1 MRKRSSIKG
10 ANSLILLIINY
21 SLFIFLQSCSSTK
34 HITGSANTLIADSA
48 ITNAHIGIC
57 VYNAT
62 DDKYL
67 YNYQS
72 DKYFIPAS
80 NTKIATCYIAMKHL
94 GDSLVGLRYRF
105 GADSSIII
113 YPTGDPTLLHPD
125 FTNQPVY
132 SFLKIYSRYPLSL
145 YLGYNAWNEDAW
157 GVGWSWDDY
166 NDDYMAERSAFP
178 VYGNVVKF
186 QYTDG
191 IKRVKNGQLE
201 MHSANINAAPGYFTD
216 SITKDEAGSISVIPQ
231 GANVLP
237 FRIKRLINTNRFITL
252 GNPAKNFNRDIPF
265 VTNNSE
271 TAIRIL
277 QDTLNLK
284 SFAFTEDKYPLTKIY
299 DTYAIHSQPT
309 DSLLKIM
316 MHRSDNFY
324 AEQSLLMVSNEMLG
338 TMNDEKIVDTL
349 LKTDFKDLPQRPQ
362 WVDGSGLSRF
372 NLFSPQDFVLILKKM
387 RDDYSWNRITTI
399 FETGGTGTLKNY
411 YTTLTGKIYA
421 KTGSLSNNIALSGY
435 LLTPKNKVL
444 IFSVLVNNHTAS
456 AAKVRRAVERYLV
469 QLQKEN

>member
-1 MRKRSSIKG
+1 MRKRSSIKS
-10 ANSLILLIINY
+10 ANGLILLIINY

-34 HITGSANTLIADSA
+34 PIAGNANTLLSDSA

-94 GDSLVGLRYRF
+94 GDSLVGLRYKQF
-105 GADSSIII
+105 SDSNIVI

-125 FTNQPVY
+125 FNNQPVF
-132 SFLKIYSRYPLSL
+132 SFLQSHRNCTIQLH
-145 YLGYNAWNEDAW
+145 LGYKQWDEDAW
-157 GVGWSWDDY
+157 GLGWSWDDY

-178 VYGNVVKF
+178 IYGNTATFTYNNLLSV
-186 QYTDG
+186 
-191 IKRVKNGQLE
+191 I
-201 MHSANINAAPGYFTD
+201 PGYFND
-216 SITKDEAGSISVIPQ
+216 SIIRPSHTEDKPLTI
-231 GANVLP
+231 
-237 FRIKRLINTNRFITL
+237 RRLINDNSFAVTGTPKQFFTRY
-252 GNPAKNFNRDIPF
+252 IPF
-265 VTNNSE
+265 VTNGST
-271 TAIRIL
+271 TAVSL
-277 QDTLNLK
+277 LKDTAGNK
-284 SFAFTEDKYPLTKIY
+284 SFLIEADSYPSFVPPSVIT
-299 DTYAIHSQPT
+299 IHSQPT

-338 TMNDEKIVDTL
+338 TMNDEKVVDTL
-349 LKTDFKDLPQRPQ
+349 LKTDFKGLPQRPQ

-435 LLTPKNKVL
+435 LLTPKTKVL